1 MQVLSRAALLILFV
15 VSAVSAFRVSRVLP
29 VRAITTSSRMST
41 VDPMDEIRAK
51 MEADP
56 SYNPMSDPQAM
67 QVLEGMLPD
76 ELKEIPNAIDRMR
89 VALQNAMTGADA
101 VKDIDA
107 AAAGFTNKQDLIS
120 TPTSAWMKAGMP
132 NDNPAFSET
141 LKAEYYDKIRQE
153 NPDVPVV

>member
-1 MQVLSRAALLILFV
+1 MKVLMVVALLLAV
-15 VSAVSAFRVSRVLP
+15 LVSAISAFRVSRMSV
-29 VRAITTSSRMST
+29 SSISSRVSLRMST
-41 VDPMDEIRAK
+41 ADPMDEIRAK

-101 VKDIDA
+101 VNDIDA

-141 LKAEYYDKIRQE
+141 LKAEFFEKVRQE
-153 NPDVPVV
+153 NPDVPV